1 MARMRCPMGLAEV
14 KGKLPIEIA
23 VSIAGEIIATYNACF
38 GQHDAAANAGPIA
51 QLLPP
56 PAAAKPFDECV
67 MTVTRKAYRAAI
79 LHSIADP
86 AEVGLASHEY
96 FEDGLLVV
104 DDGRISALGHASE
117 LLPTLDADIEVSTTR
132 MR

>member
-1 MARMRCPMGLAEV
+1 MRCPMGLPEV

-56 PAAAKPFDECV
+56 S
-67 MTVTRKAYRAAI
+67 RRSQAI
-79 LHSIADP
+79 
-86 AEVGLASHEY
+86 
-96 FEDGLLVV
+96 
-104 DDGRISALGHASE
+104 
-117 LLPTLDADIEVSTTR
+117 
-132 MR
+132 